1 MRVPRHLSLI
11 PDGNR
16 RWAALRGEPASA
28 GHRAGISA
36 VGRCVAAAWS
46 AGVET
51 VSFWW
56 GSPANLSRR
65 DPDQVAA
72 IVDALGGWLVA
83 EGAAL
88 LTAHDATFEVIGRW
102 EDLAQSLAEPLDHA
116 RVAAG
121 SGPRR
126 LVLLMAYDGR
136 EEILAAAQAAPSPGL
151 LADHL
156 WTAHL
161 PPVDLVVRTGGE
173 PHLSAGYLLWHISE
187 AVLDF
192 SERLWP
198 DYDAEALAEALA
210 AFGQV
215 PRRFGR

>member
-1 MRVPRHLSLI
+1 MSVPRHLSLI

-16 RWAALRGEPASA
+16 RWAAARGEPASA
-28 GHRAGISA
+28 GHRAGIAA
-36 VGRCVAAAWS
+36 VGRCVAAAWD

-56 GSPANLSRR
+56 GSPANLTER
-65 DPDQVAA
+65 DPAEVAA
-72 IVDALGGWLVA
+72 IVEALGAWLTG

-88 LTAHDATFEVIGRW
+88 LAAHDATFEVIGRW
-102 EDLAQSLAEPLDHA
+102 QDLTPGLAGPLA
-116 RVAAG
+116 CAAAAG

-136 EEILAAAQAAPSPGL
+136 EEILAAARAAPDPDQ

-161 PPVDLVVRTGGE
+161 PPVDLVLRTGGE
-173 PHLSAGYLLWHISE
+173 PHLSAGYLLWHIAE
-187 AVLDF
+187 AVLHF
-192 SERLWP
+192 SDRLWP
-198 DYDAEALAEALA
+198 DYDADALAEALA
-210 AFGQV
+210 AYGQGH
-215 PRRFGR
+215 RRYGR